1 MVMVDAMQ
9 IDDCW
14 NRIGVW
20 SKTGASC
27 PLLVEAI
34 HCRNCEL
41 YSAAGRLLLERE
53 APLEY
58 KQQWAKRYAQP
69 LERTLRRGTS
79 FTVFRIGMEWLA
91 IPTQAIKSI
100 EDPVPIR
107 RIPHRSNPVLRGI
120 ANLAG
125 EIELVVSLEAL
136 LGIEH
141 EVAAGEQITG
151 RRRGRPIQRMVR
163 VIGESGLF
171 AFAVAEVLST
181 HRHEESEIEPVPST
195 LEKALLRY
203 VRGTLEVEELRVGVL
218 DLNLVVYSL
227 EQSLK

>member
-27 PLLVEAI
+27 PLLVEVI

-91 IPTQAIKSI
+91 IPTHAIKSI

-141 EVAAGEQITG
+141 EVAAGEQITV
-151 RRRGRPIQRMVR
+151 RRRGRPILRMVR

-171 AFAVAEVLST
+171 AFAVAEVLGT
-181 HRHEESEIEPVPST
+181 YRH
-195 LEKALLRY
+195 
-203 VRGTLEVEELRVGVL
+203 
-218 DLNLVVYSL
+218 
-227 EQSLK
+227 

>member
-1 MVMVDAMQ
+1 MKMAQGDVKMIMADAMQ

-27 PLLVEAI
+27 PQLVKVI
-34 HCRNCEL
+34 HCRNCEI
-41 YSAAGRLLLERE
+41 YSAAGRLLLEQK

-69 LERTLRRGTS
+69 LVRSLRRGTS
-79 FTVFRIGMEWLA
+79 VTVFRIGMEWLA

-107 RIPHRSNPVLRGI
+107 RIPHRSNPVLRGM

-125 EIELVVSLEAL
+125 EIELLVSLEAL

-141 EVAAGEQITG
+141 EAAAGEHPQQPGRAQGVRRGQVRRRRQKDGRGGHAG
-151 RRRGRPIQRMVR
+151 RRQ
-163 VIGESGLF
+163 
-171 AFAVAEVLST
+171 
-181 HRHEESEIEPVPST
+181 
-195 LEKALLRY
+195 
-203 VRGTLEVEELRVGVL
+203 
-218 DLNLVVYSL
+218 
-227 EQSLK
+227 